1 MNVKLRV
8 LSAGALFFLG
18 QAVFAQ
24 TTKRDTLP
32 KEKQIEEVIVT
43 GYRTKKADEII
54 QAQSVV
60 SSKEFSQ
67 QQATLSMTNMLQ
79 GKAPGVLVQASSG
92 QPGNGGSI
100 TIRGFSGLSNSD
112 PLVVIDGM
120 YSSIAQY
127 NALNPS
133 DVESVTILK
142 DAAST
147 SQYGSRASS
156 GVLVVTTKKGISGKT
171 SYMFQTRFGF
181 SKKVSDK
188 ELNFQ
193 MMDANQKLNWENSI
207 ADAVGIAP
215 YTPSEIAELSA
226 LNHDWQKDVLQS
238 SSEES
243 YLFSASGG
251 NNKNLFYY
259 SLGYDHN
266 SGIIRY
272 LDGLKRYTAR
282 FNFESQLSDKLRM
295 GVNTSLQYQITQNQ
309 RDRYN
314 AQNPIYFMYAAN
326 PYETVF
332 DADGEYNLTGAG
344 FPVLGALQNNPNYNK
359 NLRLNGSLFGEYK
372 FTNYLKF
379 RSTLLGTYAQL
390 KTPSAIY
397 KGSYLDTVLGYNGWF
412 SLANN
417 DIFNYTIN
425 NRLDFDKSFGSHNIS
440 ATAFHE
446 FYYALSNTLATS
458 KQGINNPKLDPFQM
472 TNYAT
477 PLTATGTKT
486 VYTLNSFAGLLDYN
500 FDKKY
505 FASASL
511 RTDASSR
518 FGENNKYGTFWS
530 VSGGWNIAKEN
541 FLADTKLST
550 LKLRASY
557 GTVGNDAPIPDYQ
570 NYDYA
575 SFGLYGTTP
584 TTFIN
589 TVGNPDLKWE
599 VAKMQNYGVD
609 FVYANRLRGSLEY
622 FITKRSDFLQQV
634 SGTDTKGGYVYYSNV
649 GDLENKGI
657 EAELSYDVIKNSN
670 WSWNVHGNISNVKN
684 KLLALKDGET
694 ERITGAYNDSV
705 LKVGEVPYLFKM
717 VRYAGVNPD
726 TGEALYYT
734 NRETASQG
742 ETFYNLEGGKATNVY
757 NGSDAQILD
766 GKSPFPKVFGG
777 FGTSFSYQNFDLSA
791 EFTYK
796 YGGWAVNMAELDRLD
811 PAQYN
816 TNKSTDAV
824 NFWQKPGDT
833 NVLPKPTSSGL
844 YSTDY
849 FLQKTDYIRFRSLS
863 LGYTFD
869 KNFLGDKSFIESF
882 RVYIQGQNLYIWTK
896 FKGDPEAAVGLAES
910 NTAANT
916 VPNSYYAYT
925 YPIQKTFSI
934 GFDIK
939 F

>member
-18 QAVFAQ
+18 QVVTAQ
-24 TTKRDTLP
+24 TKKNDTIG
-32 KEKQIEEVIVT
+32 KEKQIEEVVVT

-60 SSKEFSQ
+60 SAQELSQ

-79 GKAPGVLVQASSG
+79 GKAPGVFVQASSG
-92 QPGNGGSI
+92 QPGSGGAI

-112 PLVVIDGM
+112 PLIVIDGQ

-147 SQYGSRASS
+147 SQYGSRASA
-156 GVLVVTTKKGISGKT
+156 GVIVVTTKRGASGKT

-188 ELNFQ
+188 ELNFK

-207 ADAVGIAP
+207 ADAVGIQQW
-215 YTPSEIAELSA
+215 TPAEISQLSA
-226 LNHDWQKDVLQS
+226 LNHDWQKDVLQN

-282 FNFESQLSDKLRM
+282 FNFESQLSDKLKL
-295 GVNTSLQYQITQNQ
+295 GLNSSVQYQITQNQ

-326 PYETVF
+326 PYETVL
-332 DADGEYNLTGAG
+332 DDNGNYNLTGAG
-344 FPVLGALQNNPNYNK
+344 FPVLEALQKNPNYNK
-359 NLRLNGSLFGEYK
+359 NLRINANVFGEYK
-372 FTNYLKF
+372 FTDYLKF

-390 KTPSAIY
+390 KTPSAIFN
-397 KGSYLDTVLGYNGWF
+397 GSFLDTVLGYKGWL

-417 DIFNYTIN
+417 DIFNYTLN
-425 NRLDFDKSFGSHNIS
+425 NRLDFDKTFGDHGINV
-440 ATAFHE
+440 TAFHE
-446 FYYALSNTLATS
+446 FYYGLTNTMSTS
-458 KQGINNPKLDPFQM
+458 KQGLNNPLLDPFQLQ
-472 TNYAT
+472 NYAT
-477 PLTATGTKT
+477 PLTSTGAKN

-500 FDKKY
+500 FAKKY
-505 FASASL
+505 FLSGSL
-511 RTDASSR
+511 RSDASSR

-541 FLADTKLST
+541 FLSGTKLST

-557 GTVGNDAPIPDYQ
+557 GTVGNDAAIPDYQ

-575 SFGLYGTTP
+575 SFGLYGSTP
-584 TTFIN
+584 TTFIQ
-589 TVGNPDLKWE
+589 TKGNPDLKWE
-599 VAKMQNYGVD
+599 VAKMQNYGLD
-609 FVYANRLRGSLEY
+609 FVYGNRLRGSVEY
-622 FITKRSDFLQQV
+622 FSTKRSDFLQLV
-634 SGTDTKGGYVYYSNV
+634 TGTDNKGGYDFYRNV
-649 GDLENKGI
+649 GDLQNKGI

-670 WSWNVHGNISNVKN
+670 ITWNLHGNLTNVKN

-694 ERITGAYNDSV
+694 ERVTGAYGDSV
-705 LKVGEVPYLFKM
+705 LKVGEIPYLFKM
-717 VRYAGVNPD
+717 VRYAGVNPEN
-726 TGEALYYT
+726 GEALYYT
-734 NRETASQG
+734 NRETATPG

-757 NGSDAQILD
+757 NTSDAEILY
-766 GKSPFPKVFGG
+766 GKSPFPKLFGG
-777 FGTSFSYQNFDLSA
+777 FGTSFKYKNFDLAA
-791 EFTYK
+791 EFSYK
-796 YGGWAVNMAELDRLD
+796 YGGWAVNYAELDRLD

-833 NVLPKPTSSGL
+833 NVLPTPTAQGL
-844 YSTDY
+844 TSTDY

-882 RVYIQGQNLYIWTK
+882 RVYVQGQNLYIWTK
-896 FKGDPEAAVGLAES
+896 FKGDPEASVGLAES
-910 NTAANT
+910 NTAANF